1 MNHIQIQTKF
11 QEEAKASEFDYEKF
25 YKEYIPLLKTTS
37 ENFKQA
43 NTIDEHGKPLPAISF
58 MGCAM
63 QGKTTV
69 VSFLR
74 GDKLQATYSEDEDLY
89 YVTNP
94 DEGSELK
101 I

>member
-1 MNHIQIQTKF
+1 MSHNQSQI
-11 QEEAKASEFDYEKF
+11 EEAKASEFVYENF
-25 YKEYIPLLKTTS
+25 KEEYYHLLKATS
-37 ENFKQA
+37 ENFRQA
-43 NTIDEHGKPLPAISF
+43 NTMDEHGKPLPAISL

-63 QGKTTV
+63 QGKTSV

-94 DEGSELK
+94 DEESDLK